1 MERLFNFKLQLLM
14 KSKILFILFSIV
26 VFFSCKEK
34 EDTLI
39 FRNIGHV
46 LLLHSGDS
54 TSRVLPIQELG
65 NSTYQISFESDFALN
80 PDTLIEIVHRHLS
93 VYSKGKEYKVSVY
106 SCNKKEELIYGYKV
120 EKKNDFGIPC
130 LGRVY
135 PKDCYNIRIQILGNF
150 VNWPLFLFPFLI
162 FIGYGLWYYSK
173 KKKPNETE
181 KDHFSLGK
189 FKVIAA
195 DKTLKFG
202 NETIDLSENETKLLQ
217 LLLSKPNEIV
227 ERDFLLKEIWEN
239 EGVFV
244 ISRNLDVLVSK
255 LRKKL
260 QNDPNIKIVNSHGKG
275 YGIEF

>member
-1 MERLFNFKLQLLM
+1 M
-14 KSKILFILFSIV
+14 KYKILV
-26 VFFSCKEK
+26 VLLAIGCIFACQEK

-54 TSRVLPIQELG
+54 TSRVLPIEEMG
-65 NSTYQISFESDFALN
+65 NSTFQISFESDFKLN
-80 PDTLIEIVHRHLS
+80 PDSLINIVHRHLS
-93 VYSKGKEYKVSVY
+93 VYSRGKEYRVSVY
-106 SCNKKEELIYGYKV
+106 SCKEKELIYGYIV
-120 EKKNDFGIPC
+120 EKKNNFGTPC

-135 PKDCYNIRIQILGNF
+135 PKDCYNIRIQILGSPI
-150 VNWPLFLFPFLI
+150 NWPLFMVPFLL
-162 FIGYGLWYYSK
+162 FIGFGLWNYFRK
-173 KKKPNETE
+173 TNTPIPETN
-181 KDHFSLGK
+181 FVPLGK
-189 FKVIAA
+189 IRFFSENKI
-195 DKTLKFG
+195 LKF
-202 NETIDLSENETKLLQ
+202 ENENIELTDNENKLLL

-227 ERDFLLKEIWEN
+227 EREYLLKEIWEN

-275 YGIEF
+275 YGLEFQ